1 MKTLNR
7 LYPAVSNLG
16 RFRKGG
22 TDKPQVVGSGGRIE
36 IGGEKYFLDRL
47 VCRAFRGLPGPSA
60 WMVVEHLDGDLNNN
74 RVENLAWMKREVWKK
89 VTWLPEEKK
98 SEN

>member
-1 MKTLNR
+1 MKTMNR
-7 LYPAVSNLG
+7 LYPSVSNLG
-16 RFRKGG
+16 RFRKAG
-22 TDKPQVVGSGGRIE
+22 TDKPQVVGSSGRIE
-36 IGGEKYFLDRL
+36 INGEKYFLDRL
-47 VCRAFRGLPGPSA
+47 VCRAFHGPPSPSA

>member
-1 MKTLNR
+1 MNR

-16 RFRKGG
+16 RFRKAG
-22 TDKPQVVGSGGRIE
+22 TDKPQVAGPSGRIE
-36 IGGEKYFLDRL
+36 IDGEKYFLDRL
-47 VCRAFRGLPGPSA
+47 VCRAFHGLPVPSA

-89 VTWLPEEKK
+89 VTWLPEEEKI
-98 SEN
+98 NPPTP